1 MGLWFRDWGTTGY
14 ITYQLY
20 NDPLANVGFSAWCIL
35 MFIFISS
42 VAPIRQLSYETFA
55 L

>member
-20 NDPLANVGFSAWCIL
+20 NDPLAKRGVFRVVYPHVYFH
-35 MFIFISS
+35 FICG
-42 VAPIRQLSYETFA
+42 AYPPTQL
-55 L
+55 